1 MLGFVGTL
9 PMSES
14 QINDRSVSVGYSHEG
29 KTNVSK
35 TSFNNALKKK
45 KKKTEQEKKRK
56 KQNKTRCRPVL
67 KPL

>member
-35 TSFNNALKKK
+35 TSFNNAL
-45 KKKTEQEKKRK
+45 
-56 KQNKTRCRPVL
+56 
-67 KPL
+67 

>member
-1 MLGFVGTL
+1 
-9 PMSES
+9 MSES

-45 KKKTEQEKKRK
+45 KKTEQEKKRK
-56 KQNKTRCRPVL
+56 KQNKTRSRPVL